1 MGTGEFLAILLALG
15 SGDEPV
21 ADDVLMA
28 TAMAEKLA
36 AEEAAS
42 IAHFLTSRTQTIRL
56 KNCKGGRPAG
66 CIVDAFIL
74 SPGGASGGLTRDCHY
89 DALVSEAILMPDGTT
104 GFAHLA
110 ILVIQPRRAVARAKF
125 IQERIREPE
134 AFAVSAAMIF
144 DAAGFH
150 PVCFERTVLDSDFAY
165 QFYRVPA
172 REEDIVPDEIY
183 EVDESEAQLSR
194 AGKTSRGRVPP
205 RRWRLS
211 FFDKPLRSIS
221 ETVGCTITG
230 CPEKLAISLTVRGQG
245 ERLPILQGSTPTP
258 YWTDKTIMVPRDQV
272 GSLFVS
278 YPDGTQQQVK
288 TCRKLQET
296 RVSLSFQ
303 CQRAK

>member
-21 ADDVLMA
+21 ADDALEA

-42 IAHFLTSRTQTIRL
+42 IEHFLTPRTQTLKL
-56 KNCKGGRPAG
+56 KNCAAG
-66 CIVDAFIL
+66 KAARCSVDAFIL
-74 SPGGASGGLTRDCHY
+74 SPGGASGGLSRECHY
-89 DALVSEAILMPDGTT
+89 DALVSEAVVLPDGATA
-104 GFAHLA
+104 FAHLA
-110 ILVIQPRRAVARAKF
+110 NLVIQPRRIVAPAK
-125 IQERIREPE
+125 RIANLVREPE
-134 AFAVSAAMIF
+134 AVAVTAAMIF
-144 DAAGFH
+144 ETPGFH
-150 PVCFERTVLDSDFAY
+150 PVCFERTVLDSDLTY
-165 QFYRVPA
+165 LFYRVPA

-211 FFDKPLRSIS
+211 FFDKPLRSFS

-230 CPEKLAISLTVRGQG
+230 CPEKLAISLTVRGQS

-303 CQRAK
+303 CQQAK